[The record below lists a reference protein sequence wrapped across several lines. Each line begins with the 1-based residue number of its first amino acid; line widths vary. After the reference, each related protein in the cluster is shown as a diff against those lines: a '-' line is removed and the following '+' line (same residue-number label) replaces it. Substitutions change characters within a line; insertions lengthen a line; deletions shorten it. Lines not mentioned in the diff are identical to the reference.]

1 LGRIFIGIS
10 KQRLCCLMLP
20 LARAIRISLLV
31 ELPQT

>member
-1 LGRIFIGIS
+1 MFIGIS
-10 KQRLCCLMLP
+10 KRRLCCLMVP